1 MEKHKEEIKLN
12 VLGQS
17 LAVGIT
23 AGLIVL
29 SYRLVLGYAGTWLK
43 AILAYAKESPIRM
56 AGWFV
61 ALLIMATIVGRLL
74 KYEPMISGS
83 GIPQLEGEMENKME
97 QTWWKVLPAKYIGGF
112 LSLLAG
118 LSLGREGPS
127 IQLGAM
133 TGKGLARVLKRDK
146 EDEKVMLT
154 CGASAGLSAAFHAPL
169 AGVMFA
175 LEEVHKKFSVI
186 VLISAMIA
194 SISAD
199 YIASCIIGGA
209 PVFQFEVGNALPYE
223 YYWMLILLGAILG
236 VLGAFYNWT
245 TMKVKAL
252 FAKPRCLNETTRLF
266 IPFMIAGVLGFTRP
280 ELLGSGHELIEALTG
295 KELLLGAAAAILA
308 AKFLFSII
316 SFGSGAPGGIFFPLL
331 VLGAFIGGVFALA
344 CVQYLGLDPG
354 YVNNFVVLAMAG
366 YFTAIVRAPMTGL
379 ILIFEM
385 TGSVSQMLSLAVV
398 ALAAYIVATWLKS
411 KPIYDSLLESQL
423 STMEKGMKKSA

>member
-1 MEKHKEEIKLN
+1 MEKHTEEIKLS

-17 LAVGIT
+17 LAVGVT

-61 ALLIMATIVGRLL
+61 VLLIMATIVGRLL

-83 GIPQLEGEMENKME
+83 GIPQLEGEMEDKME

-112 LSLLAG
+112 LTLLAG

-133 TGKGLARVLKRDK
+133 TAKGLSRVLKRGK
-146 EDEKVMLT
+146 ADEKVMLT

-194 SISAD
+194 SLSAD

-209 PVFQFEVGNALPYE
+209 PVFRFEVGNALPYE

-245 TMKVKAL
+245 TMKVKEL

-295 KELLLGAAAAILA
+295 KELLLGAAVVILA

-344 CVQYLGLDPG
+344 GVQYCGLDAG

-366 YFTAIVRAPMTGL
+366 YFTAIVRAPMTGI

-398 ALAAYIVATWLKS
+398 SLVAYVVATWLKS

-423 STMEKGMKKSA
+423 RTMGKGIKERA